1 MSRDEMRFQPVARDH
16 VPGIMSLCEQE
27 GWPSFL
33 EDPDK
38 TWRALTAPGVITIVA
53 TAGQRVLG
61 FAQLQTDGAIQ
72 AHLSNIAV
80 DRDQRREGIG
90 RRLIEEAFA
99 QSNAKRIDLVSTE
112 GAHSFYESF
121 AHNRIPG
128 YRIYPQYERDE
139 TTGLPR

>member
-1 MSRDEMRFQPVARDH
+1 MV
-16 VPGIMSLCEQE
+16 LCEQE

-53 TAGQRVLG
+53 TSGERVLG

-80 DRDQRREGIG
+80 DRNQRREGIG

-139 TTGLPR
+139 ATGLPR